1 MSGHQL
7 KIVLLGMIG
16 AALLTTVP
24 ATSSWGQN
32 SEDGEE
38 LSGPSPASENQPKNV
53 PCSDEQEAVANR
65 AQRAAFSRAF
75 TAWTEIT
82 AVDTSDEEMRKLEQF
97 QAKFIAKELFDV
109 ESPPMEEIADVMGTL
124 KSKLGGKGI
133 AFVCA
138 ATDDPY
144 CSRRAAYVSDSRPP
158 IHICPGF
165 LDRSE
170 EERIRTMVHEAA
182 HLTRFQGVFI
192 GEQVESY
199 CGLMTCGFS
208 CGGYDTA
215 DSWSHLALCLA
226 APEAAD
232 EPD

>member
-1 MSGHQL
+1 VRGHQL
-7 KIVLLGMIG
+7 RIVLLGMIG
-16 AALLTTVP
+16 AAFLTTVS
-24 ATSSWGQN
+24 ATSSWGQ
-32 SEDGEE
+32 DDEE
-38 LSGPSPASENQPKNV
+38 SCSG
-53 PCSDEQEAVANR
+53 EQEAVVNR
-65 AQRAAFSRAF
+65 AQRAGFSRSF

-97 QAKFIAKELFDV
+97 EAKFIAKEIFDV

-144 CSRRAAYVSDSRPP
+144 CGGRAAYVVDLRPP

-165 LDRSE
+165 LERSE
-170 EERIRTMVHEAA
+170 EERIRTIVHEAA
-182 HLTRFQGVFI
+182 HLTRFQGDFI
-192 GEQVESY
+192 GAHRSENY
-199 CGLMTCGFS
+199 CGLMTCGIS

-226 APEAAD
+226 APEEAD
-232 EPD
+232 EPELVEGEVSDGD